1 MDPVAFSLGALQVRW
16 YGVLMALAFF
26 LGYLLF
32 KKFASEKG
40 LPKEF
45 ADDFFAYLIP
55 LAIIGARLFAV
66 LVYEPRYYLSNPI
79 KILYIWEGGLASHGG
94 MIGALIA
101 VYLISRKYK
110 VSFYSIADLLPIPF
124 FLGAALGRIGNFI
137 NGELVGKVSNLPW
150 AMKFDKYE
158 GLRHPSQL
166 YESLKNFI
174 LFGTFL
180 LIRKKKMPEGCFFWL
195 GVSGYSILRFIVEF
209 YKDLPNYNGL
219 TTAQWISLPLILI
232 SVIMFLRLKAN
243 NSK

>member
-1 MDPVAFSLGALQVRW
+1 MDPVAFSLGVVQIRW
-16 YGVLMALAFF
+16 YGVLIALAFF

-32 KKFASEKG
+32 KKFADQKG
-40 LPKEF
+40 LPKAF

-66 LVYEPRYYLSNPI
+66 FVYEPMYYLSNPI
-79 KILYIWEGGLASHGG
+79 KIFYIWEGGLASHGG

-137 NGELVGKVSNLPW
+137 NGELVGKVTDLSW
-150 AMKFDKYE
+150 GMKFEKYE

-209 YKDLPNYNGL
+209 YKDLPSYNGL
-219 TTAQWISLPLILI
+219 TTAQWISLPLIALSI
-232 SVIMFLRLKAN
+232 IIYLRLKAN